1 MANRSEKILNLS
13 ADVLSPRKMG
23 KKESRKRP
31 ISQNAEKKKL
41 KIDAEP
47 SEKLTPFSKS
57 TFETGIKN
65 ILSARQCRD
74 KNLKFDKKKLLDLL
88 VSQY

>member
-47 SEKLTPFSKS
+47 SEKLTPFPKS
-57 TFETGIKN
+57 TFETGIIN
-65 ILSARQCRD
+65 TVINNR
-74 KNLKFDKKKLLDLL
+74 
-88 VSQY
+88 

>member
-31 ISQNAEKKKL
+31 ISQNPEKKKL

-57 TFETGIKN
+57 TFETGIK
-65 ILSARQCRD
+65 ITSRD
-74 KNLKFDKKKLLDLL
+74 KIFYVILNLELEIC
-88 VSQY
+88 